1 MKAGKKATEKDN
13 RLATSLQNEED
24 QILQRKRETKI
35 AKKSDKSLI
44 NYQAIQT
51 ILKTEMETE
60 IDKDIQATI
69 LKQLELLEA
78 ILEFKYLDKKD
89 RLNLKLQKQV
99 QELIPVQAQVQEQKQ
114 VKTYAETLQT
124 GIQEKNSQNIKSK
137 TQ

>member
-1 MKAGKKATEKDN
+1 
-13 RLATSLQNEED
+13 LQNEED
-24 QILQRKRETKI
+24 QILQRKREAKI

-44 NYQAIQT
+44 NYQTIQT
-51 ILKTEMETE
+51 ILKTEMEAE
-60 IDKDIQATI
+60 ADKDIQATI

-78 ILEFKYLDKKD
+78 ILEFKYLGKKD

-137 TQ
+137 T